1 MHIGFAFFTLQN
13 HKNRLQGV
21 DEMIFFG
28 IVYVTAWFIIPLY
41 YSRCLSGLGFNR
53 VYGIHSH
60 QF

>member
-1 MHIGFAFFTLQN
+1 MHIGFAAFTLQN
-13 HKNRLQGV
+13 NKNRLQRV

-41 YSRCLSGLGFNR
+41 YSISGLGFNR
-53 VYGIHSH
+53 VYGIHSY